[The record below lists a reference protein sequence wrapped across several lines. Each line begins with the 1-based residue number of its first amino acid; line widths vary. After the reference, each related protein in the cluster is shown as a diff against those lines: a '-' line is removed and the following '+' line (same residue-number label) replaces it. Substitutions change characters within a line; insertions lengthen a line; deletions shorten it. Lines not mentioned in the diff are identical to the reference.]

1 MNRRRLKTC
10 LFGGYEKES
19 VLEYTQ
25 TLLLGYQWEILQ
37 LQRQL
42 EGKNVLLEKEQAKLA
57 DLSVQLDRKDMLL
70 KELWEEKVQRA
81 SRSKAGG
88 GDIPGRPEEKMQRA
102 SVPFPMRKTMRSG
115 SDRMTELPDQGAREL

>member
-10 LFGGYEKES
+10 FFGGYEKES

-42 EGKNVLLEKEQAKLA
+42 EVKNVLLEKEQAKLA
-57 DLSVQLDRKDMLL
+57 DMNVQLDRKDTLL
-70 KELWEEKVQRA
+70 KQLWDEKTQRA
-81 SRSKAGG
+81 SRPKAGG
-88 GDIPGRPEEKMQRA
+88 GDMTGGSDETMQRA
-102 SVPFPMRKTMRSG
+102 SMPIPMRKTKMSETK
-115 SDRMTELPDQGAREL
+115 MTVLPDQGAREL